1 MGYQFVKFYP
11 FLSHFLSVK
20 MSKKR
25 VGLVRRQRRRA
36 HKALLRFLQGA
47 PCAMARRRLI
57 PHTLPCPCQKG
68 GHPDVPGWVGLLRRT
83 GAGGGPVNRGG
94 RRCGSPLP
102 AGRPAPCFEGKPSQ
116 NTKTKGHPFGMSL
129 RFFGTARG
137 ARGPLLRTARA
148 KRLFPIPAAGS
159 APVREKSGR
168 GLK

>member
-36 HKALLRFLQGA
+36 QKALLRFLQGA

-57 PHTLPCPCQKG
+57 PRTLPRPCQKKG
-68 GHPDVPGWVGLLRRT
+68 DTPMCRAGSGSCGAPAPAGAPST
-83 GAGGGPVNRGG
+83 GAAGAAAAPFPQGG
-94 RRCGSPLP
+94 
-102 AGRPAPCFEGKPSQ
+102 PAPCFEGKPSQ

-137 ARGPLLRTARA
+137 QGAPCCARPVQKGFFLFLRQGQLL
-148 KRLFPIPAAGS
+148 
-159 APVREKSGR
+159 SGENQ
-168 GLK
+168 GGV